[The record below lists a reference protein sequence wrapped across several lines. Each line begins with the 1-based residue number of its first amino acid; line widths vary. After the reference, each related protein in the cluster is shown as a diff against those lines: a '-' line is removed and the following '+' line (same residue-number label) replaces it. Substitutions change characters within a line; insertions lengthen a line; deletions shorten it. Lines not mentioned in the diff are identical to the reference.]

1 MMLIVWWLTE
11 AAVATSSTA
20 VAAQVTDAAVATGL
34 ASLREIPRDRRH
46 RPSHSSM

>member
-1 MMLIVWWLTE
+1 MTLIACGL
-11 AAVATSSTA
+11 ADRAVATNSKS

-46 RPSHSSM
+46 RRSHSSM